1 MWTNTNGHKVRLSDD
16 EHGMAGVAPAMTIAA
31 AANCTSVFS
40 ALGITPKPTLRIHQ
54 QSFDVIDVLGL
65 PRPAAR
71 RTWAPAHG
79 TGIHHPLGRI
89 DPKLIARD

>member
-1 MWTNTNGHKVRLSDD
+1 MWTHTNGHKLRLSDD
-16 EHGMAGVAPAMTIAA
+16 EHRPIVMAGLAPAMTIAA
-31 AANCTSVFS
+31 AAEFHTSVFS

-79 TGIHHPLGRI
+79 TGIYHR
-89 DPKLIARD
+89 